1 MLSTVGD
8 LSLKL
13 LAAATGA
20 HSRCVHGVLVDM
32 YFLSRD
38 WCLVV
43 NGVSRQ
49 SRLAILLDVPIMRHT
64 IVKMVDPLANR
75 RNKVK
80 VGQE

>member
-1 MLSTVGD
+1 MRVYGLRLVVSMRRKSAHVRASIAELVRLVLSTVGD
-8 LSLKL
+8 LPLEL

-43 NGVSRQ
+43 NGVS
-49 SRLAILLDVPIMRHT
+49 
-64 IVKMVDPLANR
+64 
-75 RNKVK
+75 
-80 VGQE
+80 